1 MQSILNFVTNP
12 GSITNAALAV
22 SGINFNFRNAL
33 RQSHIVLEN
42 DILIYREPI
51 VGSES
56 YARFQLV
63 PSEFYNILFVAFHSN
78 PMGGHFNVY
87 HTLHHLQLR
96 FYWPGMYKFIS
107 RMCNACPGCA
117 LSNPT
122 RSQSSELLYNFP
134 IEAQM
139 KVIHI
144 DGYAAGKQQGFEGS
158 ELYLIACCGMC
169 TFATV
174 EPVSNASAKTFA
186 SAIMKIM
193 LRYGPSH
200 TVVLDK
206 DSKFLGVCRESLDL
220 LHINCHIL
228 SGGNHNPM
236 LVKCINHYLNKGLKI
251 MTNERD
257 SIRVA
262 LEAILLLIY
271 AWNSCPVPGTD
282 ILRSLITVG
291 HEFQFPIDFS
301 SGKAA
306 ALISAPGSV
315 ESYSCLLAERLGAC
329 HEVALLLV
337 REQRCWHREPVNSRR
352 RDPQKHNI
360 GDIVFA
366 RRATHLDSKRG
377 IVDKLMYAFTGPR
390 RVTAS
395 LPGASYELQH
405 VHHPTCQ
412 DKKHASD
419 LSLYPIELIPFQPL
433 DGADTRYGQ
442 LYKPISLSPFKN
454 TGLNGFKPSNPFHVT
469 SHFLQAGRLN
479 EFHWPTLSEL
489 NDDIIPFPWSNDNKR
504 RLIMDGNHS
513 SIKLILYMGPS
524 PSPATYSPPT
534 ILPISSLVASIL
546 SSPDK
551 LFFISHLL
559 ENPNTREWCLVRV
572 AFLDSTSLSPSCLW
586 DGWFIIKFYTLHHDD
601 VRFNASNQHY

>member
-12 GSITNAALAV
+12 GSITNAALAA

-56 YARFQLV
+56 YARLRLV

-87 HTLHHLQLR
+87 HTLHRLR
-96 FYWPGMYKFIS
+96 LCFYWPGMYKYIS
-107 RMCNACPGCA
+107 RMCNACLGCA
-117 LSNPT
+117 LLNPT
-122 RSQSSELLYNFP
+122 RTQSSELLYNFP
-134 IEAQM
+134 IEAPM

-169 TFATV
+169 TFAAV

-193 LRYGPSH
+193 LRYCLSH

-236 LVKCINHYLNKGLKI
+236 LVERVNRYLNKGLKI

-282 ILRSLITVG
+282 ISRSLVAVVR
-291 HEFQFPIDFS
+291 EFQFPIDFS

-306 ALISAPGSV
+306 ALSSMPGSV
-315 ESYSCLLAERLGAC
+315 ESYSRLLAERLGAC

-337 REQRCWHREPVNSRR
+337 CEQRCWHRELVNSRR
-352 RDPQKHNI
+352 RDPRTYNI
-360 GDIVFA
+360 GDFVFA
-366 RRATHLDSKRG
+366 RRATRSDSKRG
-377 IVDKLMYAFTGPR
+377 IVDKLMYAFTGPW

-405 VHHPTCQ
+405 VHHPTRQ

-419 LSLYPIELIPFQPL
+419 LSLYPVELIPFQPL

-442 LYKPISLSPFKN
+442 LYKPIGLSPFKEA
-454 TGLNGFKPSNPFHVT
+454 GLNGFQPSNPFHAA

-479 EFHWPTLSEL
+479 EFHWPILSEL
-489 NDDIIPFPWSNDNKR
+489 NDDIIPIP
-504 RLIMDGNHS
+504 
-513 SIKLILYMGPS
+513 
-524 PSPATYSPPT
+524 
-534 ILPISSLVASIL
+534 
-546 SSPDK
+546 
-551 LFFISHLL
+551 
-559 ENPNTREWCLVRV
+559 
-572 AFLDSTSLSPSCLW
+572 
-586 DGWFIIKFYTLHHDD
+586 
-601 VRFNASNQHY
+601 